1 MKRFPVVAGVIVKEG
16 RILLARRPE
25 GKKRAGLWEFP
36 GGKLEPQEGPEEAL
50 KRELREELGVEVSV
64 LKRLAE
70 VDFDYP
76 EVPIRLMG
84 YFCRLEEGEPRPL
97 EGQGLGWFS
106 PEEVEGLRLAPADIL
121 LWKEV
126 KKALLQTS

>member
-16 RILLARRPE
+16 RILLARRPK

-106 PEEVEGLRLAPADIL
+106 PEEVEGLKLAPADIL